1 MKKIKIDCYLSLGCS
16 SESMLKKNIEE
27 ALIVEGL
34 KAEVNFLRVDNTQ
47 ANSMKLKGSPSIF
60 INGVEVQPLN
70 MEGFS

>member
-1 MKKIKIDCYLSLGCS
+1 
-16 SESMLKKNIEE
+16 MLKKNIEE